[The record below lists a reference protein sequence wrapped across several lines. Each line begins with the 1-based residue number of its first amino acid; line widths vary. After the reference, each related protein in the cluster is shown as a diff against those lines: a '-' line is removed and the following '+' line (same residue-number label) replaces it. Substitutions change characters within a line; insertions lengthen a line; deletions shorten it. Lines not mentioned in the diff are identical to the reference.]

1 MKNSSLT
8 PSLGLLAVAL
18 SAALPSMAFAQ
29 QQLKDVA
36 VTATRLET
44 PVQNINSDITVID
57 SAQIEQQSGRSLTE
71 IIAQAAG
78 LQLVAN
84 GGLGKASNILIRGT
98 EGRHVLLLIDGI
110 RVGSATLGTASF
122 DNLAMQSIE
131 RIEVLK
137 GPASALYGSDAVG
150 GVVQIFTRKGG
161 KDFKPEV
168 SVTAGSFGHRQ
179 TNASISG
186 SSGSIRYALGAAY
199 LKETG
204 FSASNEK
211 APFFN
216 FNADKDG
223 FEQTSAFASVSAD
236 VAQGWTIDAK
246 LQASNGTSSYDSGE
260 FFDPT
265 TDMVNQVINLGVRGK
280 ISQNWITNLRFGQ
293 STDKSTT
300 FESYGTDS
308 YNTRQQQLTWSN
320 EILTPVGTVL
330 AGLEQT
336 KEKVSGTTVY
346 DLDSRTIN
354 AVFLGLVGSS
364 NAHSWQANLRHDQN
378 SQFGGATTGMLGYG
392 YKINPNLKVNAAYGT
407 SFKAPS
413 FNQLYYPQYGNSTI
427 QPEEGRNFEIGATYV
442 MGAHEFKVTRFDQRI
457 QGFITTLPAVE
468 NVPKV
473 RIDGWTLA
481 YQTELG
487 GLNLRSSLDLIN
499 PRNVSNDL
507 VLNRRAKTQLSL
519 DASYTTGAWTIG
531 SNLQSLS
538 KRFDDSANTVE
549 LAAYTTA
556 DVYVNYQVNKDWAVK
571 AKVNNLMDKA
581 YETAL
586 GYNQAGRSFY
596 LTLNYSPK

>member
-1 MKNSSLT
+1 
-8 PSLGLLAVAL
+8 
-18 SAALPSMAFAQ
+18 MAFAQ
-29 QQLKDVA
+29 QQLNDVV

-57 SAQIEQQSGRSLTE
+57 AAQIEQQSGRSLTE

-98 EGRHVLLLIDGI
+98 EGRHVLLLVDGV

-122 DNLAMQSIE
+122 DNLAIHSIE

-150 GVVQIFTRKGG
+150 GVVQIFTRKGS
-161 KDFKPEV
+161 KDFQPEV
-168 SVTAGSFGHRQ
+168 SITAGSFGHRQ

-186 SSGSIRYALGAAY
+186 SSGNIRYALGGAY

-246 LQASNGTSSYDSGE
+246 LQAANGTSSYDSGE

-293 STDKSTT
+293 SDDKSTT
-300 FESYGTDS
+300 FESYGTDT

-320 EILTPVGTVL
+320 EIQTPVGTVL

-336 KEKVSGTTVY
+336 KEKVSGTTAY

-354 AVFLGLVGSS
+354 AVFLGLVGNS
-364 NAHSWQANLRHDQN
+364 NAHSWQANLRHDKN
-378 SQFGGATTGMLGYG
+378 SQFGGATTGMIGYG
-392 YKINPNLKVNAAYGT
+392 YKINPNLKVNTAYGT

-442 MGAHEFKVTRFDQRI
+442 MGAHELKVTRFDQRI
-457 QGFITTLPAVE
+457 QGFITTLPVVE

-487 GLNLRSSLDLIN
+487 GLNLRTSLDLLN

-556 DVYVNYQVNKDWAVK
+556 DVYANYQVNKDWSVK

>member
-18 SAALPSMAFAQ
+18 SAAIPSMALAQ
-29 QQLKDVA
+29 QQLSDVV
-36 VTATRLET
+36 VTATRIET
-44 PVQNINSDITVID
+44 PVQNINSDITIID
-57 SAQIEQQSGRSLTE
+57 AEQIEQQSGRSLSE
-71 IIAQAAG
+71 IIAHSAG
-78 LQLVAN
+78 LQVVAN

-98 EGRHVLLLIDGI
+98 EGRHVLLLVDGV
-110 RVGSATLGTASF
+110 RVGSATLGTANF
-122 DNLAMQSIE
+122 DNLPINSIE

-161 KDFKPEV
+161 KVFQPEV
-168 SVTAGSFGHRQ
+168 NISAGSFGNRQ
-179 TNASISG
+179 TNASFSG
-186 SSGSIRYALGAAY
+186 SNGNLRYAFGAGY
-199 LKETG
+199 IKETG

-211 APFFN
+211 APFSN

-223 FEQTSAFASVSAD
+223 FEQTSAFVSVSAD
-236 VAQGWTIDAK
+236 VAAGWTLDAK
-246 LQASNGTSSYDSGE
+246 LQASNGSSSYDSGE
-260 FFDPT
+260 FFNPT
-265 TDMVNQVINLGVRGK
+265 TDMVNQVISLGAKGK
-280 ISQNWITNLRFGQ
+280 ISPTWITSLRFGQ
-293 STDKSTT
+293 SDDKSKT
-300 FESYGTDS
+300 FESWGTDV

-320 EILTPVGTVL
+320 EIKTPVGTVL
-330 AGLEQT
+330 TGLEQT
-336 KEKVSGTTVY
+336 KEKVSGTTNY

-354 AVFLGLVGSS
+354 AVFLGLVG
-364 NAHSWQANLRHDQN
+364 NADAHSWQANLRRDDN
-378 SQFGGATTGMLGYG
+378 SQFGASTTWMLGYG
-392 YKINPNLKVNAAYGT
+392 YKVSPNLKLNTAYGT

-413 FNQLYYPQYGNSTI
+413 FNQLYYPEYGNRTT
-427 QPEEGRNFEIGATYV
+427 QPEEGRNFEVGATYV

-487 GLNLRSSLDLIN
+487 GLNLKTSLDLLD

-507 VLNRRAKTQLSL
+507 LLNRRAKTQLSL
-519 DASYTTGAWTIG
+519 DANYKTGPWTIG

-538 KRFDDSANTVE
+538 KRFDDTENTVE

-586 GYNQAGRSFY
+586 GYNQAGRSYY
-596 LTLNYSPK
+596 LSLNYSPK